1 MRPAD
6 KFREMDPPLECRAFE
21 KAIRKMGYTAY
32 EAKVIVSSGL
42 RSLIESRHEQALNG
56 ARDKR
61 SRS

>member
-21 KAIRKMGYTAY
+21 KAIRRLGYTSC
-32 EAKVIVSSGL
+32 EAKVIVSEGL
-42 RSLIESRHEQALNG
+42 RSLIESRQQVLNG